1 MPSRKSLN
9 TKFTGARASCTLEHT
24 QAVGTYS
31 WSTSR
36 ALHLTCRVPTPSA
49 GGRWCLSA
57 ADEAEAVQW
66 ERAIED
72 AIEVQDTERYIQ
84 RFHTSARN
92 LHALDKAGGGAKS
105 RPQL

>member
-1 MPSRKSLN
+1 MGEHVFELTADSRVDRMVELLFLRPRSTVRSSSRSLHEEDEDEVD
-9 TKFTGARASCTLEHT
+9 AEDC
-24 QAVGTYS
+24 
-31 WSTSR
+31 
-36 ALHLTCRVPTPSA
+36 
-49 GGRWCLSA
+49 WCLSA